1 MSGRQR
7 GAADIPSPCNR
18 SRRFQ
23 IIETQT
29 KQESEQGVPDYDPQA
44 AAMHTLPLAAHL
56 SSTARGSSL
65 NPDVVCLD
73 Q

>member
-29 KQESEQGVPDYDPQA
+29 RQESEQGVPDYDPQVI
-44 AAMHTLPLAAHL
+44 AMRWLPLATIAIL
-56 SSTARGSSL
+56 TARGSSL
-65 NPDVVCLD
+65 NPDVRE
-73 Q
+73 

>member
-1 MSGRQR
+1 MSERQR